1 MTRTSRTTGNHTPR
15 WGNWMVGIHLP
26 LYRLTNGFIGHHLG
40 HRRTLLLTTLG
51 RRSGAPRTTPLTYM
65 TDGPDYYV
73 VASNWGSDQ
82 FPAWYYNL
90 VAHPQVEVQI
100 RNWRF
105 QAMAVVAPPEER
117 ARLWQQLKTA
127 GPQYQHH
134 QALTSREIPIIVL
147 HPDKVPSKEK

>member
-1 MTRTSRTTGNHTPR
+1 MTRTTRTTGNHTPR
-15 WGNWMVGIHLP
+15 WGNWVVGIHLP

-40 HRRTLLLTTLG
+40 HRRTLLLTTIG

-90 VAHPQVEVQI
+90 VAHPKVEVQI
-100 RNWRF
+100 RNRRF
-105 QAMAVVAPPEER
+105 QATALVALPEER
-117 ARLWQQLKTA
+117 ARLWEKLKTD
-127 GPQYQHH
+127 GPQ
-134 QALTSREIPIIVL
+134 
-147 HPDKVPSKEK
+147 

>member
-15 WGNWMVGIHLP
+15 WGNWIVGLHLP

-40 HRRTLLLTTLG
+40 HRRTLLLTTIG
-51 RRSGAPRTTPLTYM
+51 RRSGTPRTTPLTYM

-82 FPAWYYNL
+82 LPAWYHNL
-90 VAHPQVEVQI
+90 VAHPEVEVQI
-100 RNWRF
+100 RNRRF

-117 ARLWQQLKTA
+117 ARLWKQLKTD

-134 QALTSREIPIIVL
+134 QALTSREIPIILL
-147 HPDKVPSKEK
+147 HPDQPHA

>member
-1 MTRTSRTTGNHTPR
+1 MAKISRKRGNHTPF
-15 WGNWMVGIHLP
+15 WGNWFVGMHMP
-26 LYRLTNGFIGHHLG
+26 LYRLTNGFIGHHIG
-40 HRRTLLLTTLG
+40 HRYTLLLTTTG
-51 RRSGAPRTTPLTYM
+51 RRSGMPRTTPLTYM

-100 RNWRF
+100 RNRRF
-105 QAMAVVAPPEER
+105 RATAAVATPEER
-117 ARLWQQLKTA
+117 ARLWEKLKTD

-134 QALTSREIPIIVL
+134 QALTSREIPIVLL
-147 HPDKVPSKEK
+147 HPEQ